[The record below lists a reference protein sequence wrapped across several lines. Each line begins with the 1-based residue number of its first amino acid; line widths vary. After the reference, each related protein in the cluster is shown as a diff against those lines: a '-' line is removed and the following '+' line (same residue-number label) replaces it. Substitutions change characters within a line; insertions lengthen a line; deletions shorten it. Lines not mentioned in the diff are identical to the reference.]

1 MKKNILL
8 VILIASLNFQQY
20 STLTFNST
28 TLNNP
33 IEGNLIY
40 YINKTNIERPHD
52 KEKIE
57 SFWNS
62 ENESFLSSEEKEKLN
77 VLKCKV
83 ERGENLTVEERQI
96 LSELRSDTIRKKLG
110 DARFERYKKLIE
122 KREKQ
127 AKGQLEIELSKEE
140 KTEIYNFEKEI
151 KGK

>member
-1 MKKNILL
+1 MKKKILL

-33 IEGNLIY
+33 IEANLIY

-62 ENESFLSSEEKEKLN
+62 ENESFLSPEEKEKLN
-77 VLKCKV
+77 VLKRKV
-83 ERGENLTVEERQI
+83 ESGENLTVEERQI
-96 LSELRSDTIRKKLG
+96 LSEFRSDTIRKKLG

-127 AKGQLEIELSKEE
+127 TKGQLEIELSKEE